1 MNDEIQKELEKLFGA
16 AGEKTKAVIKTEV
29 AEALSKVIT
38 ADELEKRLKAV
49 SVDPKV
55 IEKLQEAIE
64 KQGLELTTF
73 LEGKKN
79 DEQTLSSVL
88 HANKEKLQAIAKN
101 GREAA
106 FKIVLPASIARKTLV
121 ERSAVSSSTQA
132 MRLTD
137 IGQLDYVNAVIK
149 SLFRTVQISP
159 DSNGVIRYVDESTA
173 TRNAD
178 VKAEAAEAPESVQAW
193 TERTLNLYKIMDSI
207 PVTMEAFRDVN
218 FIEGEINRLLNI
230 NMVLKEDDQLYD
242 GSGVAPNLKGLYTS
256 ATDTLFGAGSY
267 NQSVDNANVY
277 DLIAALRS
285 AMMGGNKKYSPTA
298 VLMNPVDIFKYKVLK
313 GTDGHYLLPP
323 FVGPNGETVMGMRVV
338 ESAQVTAN
346 TLAVIDAKYGTIYED
361 GGIELEMGYVD
372 DQFTKDTMTIKA
384 RKRTALLIR
393 TVDEGGFFK
402 VSNIATAIANIET
415 P

>member
-1 MNDEIQKELEKLFGA
+1 MNEEIQKELEKLFA
-16 AGEKTKAVIKTEV
+16 SAGVKTKEAIKTEIADV
-29 AEALSKVIT
+29 LAKVIT
-38 ADELEKRLKAV
+38 IDKFEERMKAI

-79 DEQTLSSVL
+79 DEQTLTSVL
-88 HANKEKLQAIAKN
+88 QANKEKLQAIAKN

-106 FKIVLPASIARKTLV
+106 FKIILPASVARKTLV
-121 ERSAVSSSTQA
+121 ERSAVGSSTQA
-132 MRLTD
+132 MRLTE

-230 NMVLKEDDQLYD
+230 NMTLKEDDQLYD

-256 ATDTLFGAGSY
+256 ATAMAFGSGSFY
-267 NQSVDNANVY
+267 QVVDGANVY
-277 DLIAALRS
+277 DLIAAVRV
-285 AMMGGNKKYSPTA
+285 AIMNGNKKYNPNV

-323 FVGPNGETVMGMRVV
+323 FVGPNGETIMGMRVV

-346 TLAVIDAKYGTIYED
+346 TLAVIDSKYGTIYED

-393 TVDEGGFFK
+393 TVDEGGFAK
-402 VSNIATAIANIET
+402 VTDIAAAIANLET

>member
-1 MNDEIQKELEKLFGA
+1 
-16 AGEKTKAVIKTEV
+16 
-29 AEALSKVIT
+29 
-38 ADELEKRLKAV
+38 
-49 SVDPKV
+49 
-55 IEKLQEAIE
+55 
-64 KQGLELTTF
+64 
-73 LEGKKN
+73 
-79 DEQTLSSVL
+79 
-88 HANKEKLQAIAKN
+88 
-101 GREAA
+101 
-106 FKIVLPASIARKTLV
+106 
-121 ERSAVSSSTQA
+121 
-132 MRLTD
+132 
-137 IGQLDYVNAVIK
+137 
-149 SLFRTVQISP
+149 
-159 DSNGVIRYVDESTA
+159 
-173 TRNAD
+173 
-178 VKAEAAEAPESVQAW
+178 
-193 TERTLNLYKIMDSI
+193 
-207 PVTMEAFRDVN
+207 
-218 FIEGEINRLLNI
+218 
-230 NMVLKEDDQLYD
+230 
-242 GSGVAPNLKGLYTS
+242 
-256 ATDTLFGAGSY
+256 
-267 NQSVDNANVY
+267 VY

-346 TLAVIDAKYGTIYED
+346 TLAVIDSKYGTIYED

>member
-1 MNDEIQKELEKLFGA
+1 MNDEIQKELEKLFAA
-16 AGEKTKAVIKTEV
+16 AGDKTKATIKTEIADV
-29 AEALSKVIT
+29 LAKVIT
-38 ADELEKRLKAV
+38 VDKFEERMKAI

-79 DEQTLSSVL
+79 DEQTLGSILV
-88 HANKEKLQAIAKN
+88 ANKEKLQAIAKN

-106 FKIVLPASIARKTLV
+106 FKIILPASVARKTLV

-132 MRLTD
+132 MRLPE

-230 NMVLKEDDQLYD
+230 NMTLKEDDQLYD

-256 ATDTLFGAGSY
+256 ATAMAFGSGSFY
-267 NQSVDNANVY
+267 QSVDNANVY
-277 DLIAALRS
+277 DLIAAVR
-285 AMMGGNKKYSPTA
+285 AAIMNGNKKYSPNV

-313 GTDGHYLLPP
+313 GSDGHYLLPP
-323 FVGPNGETVMGMRVV
+323 FVGPNGETIMSMRVV

-346 TLAVIDAKYGTIYED
+346 TLAVADTKYGVIYED

-393 TVDEGGFFK
+393 TVDEGGFAK
-402 VSNIATAIANIET
+402 VTDIATAIGNIET